1 MAKFVSSTL
10 SLDDLRMEFR
20 NFKLKSINNEI
31 EFKILDS
38 AIDENKELLSFIT
51 DTFPNDIITGSLAL
65 KLFGLISRK
74 SNDIDILIKDKNR
87 YNKYIID
94 GYHEKPNHLHLHHLG
109 DDEFTTPNRL
119 GYKPFKYKKGI
130 FSKEVEYNVDFF
142 EDKNVP
148 FLEFNID
155 ISTTFHSNIKK
166 IKIHNPLEIMDYKLG
181 IFANPKVGRATGRKH
196 NEDLTQI
203 FSQAPWQVK

>member
-1 MAKFVSSTL
+1 MAVGKFVSSTL
-10 SLDDLRMEFR
+10 SLYDLRMEFR

-31 EFKILDS
+31 EFKISDS
-38 AIDENKELLSFIT
+38 MIDENKELLTFIT

-74 SNDIDILIKDKNR
+74 SNDVDILIKDKNR
-87 YNKYIID
+87 YDKYILD
-94 GYHEKPNHLHLHHLG
+94 GY

-148 FLEFNID
+148 FLEFTID

-203 FSQAPWQVK
+203 FGQAPWQVK

>member
-1 MAKFVSSTL
+1 MAIRIVSNTL

-31 EFKILDS
+31 EFKISDS
-38 AIDENKELLSFIT
+38 VVDENKELLTFIT
-51 DTFPNDIITGSLAL
+51 DNFPNDVITGSLGL
-65 KLFGLISRK
+65 KLLGLLSRK
-74 SNDIDILIKDKNR
+74 SNDVDILIKDKNR
-87 YNKYIID
+87 YDNYIID
-94 GYHEKPNHLHLHHLG
+94 GY

-119 GYKPFKYKKGI
+119 GFKSFKYKKGI

-142 EDKNVP
+142 EDKNVT
-148 FLEFNID
+148 FLEFTID

-166 IKIHNPLEIMDYKLG
+166 IKIHNPLSIMDYKLG
-181 IFANPKVGRATGRKH
+181 IFANPKVARATGRKH

-203 FSQAPWQVK
+203 FGQAPWQVK

>member
-1 MAKFVSSTL
+1 MAGKFVSSTL

-31 EFKILDS
+31 EFKISDS
-38 AIDENKELLSFIT
+38 VVDENKELLSFIT

-87 YNKYIID
+87 YDKYITD
-94 GYHEKPNHLHLHHLG
+94 TY

-130 FSKEVEYNVDFF
+130 FTKEVEYNVDFF

-148 FLEFNID
+148 FLEFDID

>member
-1 MAKFVSSTL
+1 M
-10 SLDDLRMEFR
+10 
-20 NFKLKSINNEI
+20 
-31 EFKILDS
+31 
-38 AIDENKELLSFIT
+38 IDENKELLTFIT

-65 KLFGLISRK
+65 KLFGLIGRK
-74 SNDIDILIKDKNR
+74 SNDVDILIKDKNR
-87 YNKYIID
+87 YDKYIID
-94 GYHEKPNHLHLHHLG
+94 NY

-148 FLEFNID
+148 FLEFTID

>member
-1 MAKFVSSTL
+1 MAVGKFVSSTL

-31 EFKILDS
+31 DFKILDS
-38 AIDENKELLSFIT
+38 MIDENKELLTFIT

-74 SNDIDILIKDKNR
+74 SNDVDILIKDKSR
-87 YNKYIID
+87 YDRYILD
-94 GYHEKPNHLHLHHLG
+94 GY

-119 GYKPFKYKKGI
+119 GYKSFKYKKGI

-148 FLEFNID
+148 FLEFTID

>member
-1 MAKFVSSTL
+1 MAVGKFVSSTL

-31 EFKILDS
+31 EFKISDS
-38 AIDENKELLSFIT
+38 MIDENKELLTFIT

-65 KLFGLISRK
+65 KLFGLIGRK
-74 SNDIDILIKDKNR
+74 SNDVDILIKDKNR
-87 YNKYIID
+87 YDKYIID
-94 GYHEKPNHLHLHHLG
+94 NY

-148 FLEFNID
+148 FLEFTID

-203 FSQAPWQVK
+203 FGQAPWQVK

>member
-1 MAKFVSSTL
+1 MAGKFVSSTL

-31 EFKILDS
+31 EFKITDS
-38 AIDENKELLSFIT
+38 VVDENKELLTFIT

-65 KLFGLISRK
+65 KLFGLIGRK
-74 SNDIDILIKDKNR
+74 SNDVDILIKDKNR
-87 YNKYIID
+87 YDKYIID
-94 GYHEKPNHLHLHHLG
+94 SY

-148 FLEFNID
+148 FLEFTID

-181 IFANPKVGRATGRKH
+181 IFANLKVGRATGRKH

>member
-1 MAKFVSSTL
+1 MAVGKFVSSTL

-31 EFKILDS
+31 DFKILDS
-38 AIDENKELLSFIT
+38 MIDENKELLTFIT

-74 SNDIDILIKDKNR
+74 SNDVDILIKDKNR
-87 YNKYIID
+87 YDKYIID
-94 GYHEKPNHLHLHHLG
+94 NY

-148 FLEFNID
+148 FLEFTID
-155 ISTTFHSNIKK
+155 ISTAFHSNIKK

>member
-1 MAKFVSSTL
+1 MVGKFVSSTL

-31 EFKILDS
+31 EFKITDS
-38 AIDENKELLSFIT
+38 VVDENKELLTFIT

-65 KLFGLISRK
+65 KLFGLIGRK
-74 SNDIDILIKDKNR
+74 SNDVDILIKDKNR
-87 YNKYIID
+87 YDKYIID
-94 GYHEKPNHLHLHHLG
+94 SY

-148 FLEFNID
+148 FLEFTID

>member
-1 MAKFVSSTL
+1 MAVGKFVSSTL

-31 EFKILDS
+31 EFKISDS
-38 AIDENKELLSFIT
+38 MIDENKELLTFIT

-65 KLFGLISRK
+65 KLFGLIGRK
-74 SNDIDILIKDKNR
+74 SNDVDILIKDKNR
-87 YNKYIID
+87 YDKYIID
-94 GYHEKPNHLHLHHLG
+94 NY

-148 FLEFNID
+148 FLEFTIN
-155 ISTTFHSNIKK
+155 ISTTFHYNIKK

-203 FSQAPWQVK
+203 FSQAPW

>member
-1 MAKFVSSTL
+1 MAVGKFVSSTL

-31 EFKILDS
+31 DFKILDS
-38 AIDENKELLSFIT
+38 MIDENKELLTFIT

-74 SNDIDILIKDKNR
+74 SNDVDILIKDKNR
-87 YNKYIID
+87 YDEYIID
-94 GYHEKPNHLHLHHLG
+94 NY

-148 FLEFNID
+148 FLEFTID

>member
-1 MAKFVSSTL
+1 MANKFVSSTL

-38 AIDENKELLSFIT
+38 MIDENKELLTFIT

-87 YNKYIID
+87 YDKYIID
-94 GYHEKPNHLHLHHLG
+94 DY

-148 FLEFNID
+148 FLEFTID

-181 IFANPKVGRATGRKH
+181 IFANPKVGRVTGRKH

-203 FSQAPWQVK
+203 FGQAPWQVK

>member
-1 MAKFVSSTL
+1 MAVGKFVSSTL

-31 EFKILDS
+31 DFKILDS
-38 AIDENKELLSFIT
+38 MIDENKELLTFIT
-51 DTFPNDIITGSLAL
+51 DTFPNDIITGSLGL
-65 KLFGLISRK
+65 KLLGLLSRK
-74 SNDIDILIKDKNR
+74 SNDVDILIKDKNR
-87 YNKYIID
+87 YDKYILD
-94 GYHEKPNHLHLHHLG
+94 GY

-119 GYKPFKYKKGI
+119 GYKSFKYKKGI

-148 FLEFNID
+148 FLEFTID

>member
-1 MAKFVSSTL
+1 MAGKFVSSTL

-31 EFKILDS
+31 EFKISDS
-38 AIDENKELLSFIT
+38 VVDENKELLTFIT

-74 SNDIDILIKDKNR
+74 SNDVDILIKDKNR
-87 YNKYIID
+87 YDRYILD
-94 GYHEKPNHLHLHHLG
+94 GY

-119 GYKPFKYKKGI
+119 GYKSFKYKKGI

-148 FLEFNID
+148 FLEFTID

>member
-1 MAKFVSSTL
+1 MAVGKFVSSTL

-38 AIDENKELLSFIT
+38 MIDENKELLTFIT

-74 SNDIDILIKDKNR
+74 SNDIDILIKDKSR
-87 YNKYIID
+87 YDKYIID
-94 GYHEKPNHLHLHHLG
+94 VY

-119 GYKPFKYKKGI
+119 GYKSFKYKKGI

-148 FLEFNID
+148 FLEFTID
-155 ISTTFHSNIKK
+155 ISTTFHSNVKK

-181 IFANPKVGRATGRKH
+181 IFANPNVVLTTGRKH

>member
-1 MAKFVSSTL
+1 MAVGKFVSSTL
-10 SLDDLRMEFR
+10 SLDDLRMKFR

-31 EFKILDS
+31 EFKISDS
-38 AIDENKELLSFIT
+38 MIDENKELLTFIT

-65 KLFGLISRK
+65 KLFGLIGRK
-74 SNDIDILIKDKNR
+74 SNDVDILIKDKNR
-87 YNKYIID
+87 YDKYIID
-94 GYHEKPNHLHLHHLG
+94 NY

-148 FLEFNID
+148 FLEFTID

>member
-1 MAKFVSSTL
+1 MAVGKFVSSTL

-31 EFKILDS
+31 DFKILDS
-38 AIDENKELLSFIT
+38 MIDENKELLTFIT

-65 KLFGLISRK
+65 KLFGLIGRK
-74 SNDIDILIKDKNR
+74 SNDVDILIKDKNR
-87 YNKYIID
+87 YDKYIID
-94 GYHEKPNHLHLHHLG
+94 NY

-148 FLEFNID
+148 FLEFTID

>member
-1 MAKFVSSTL
+1 MAIRIVSNTL

-31 EFKILDS
+31 EFKISDS
-38 AIDENKELLSFIT
+38 VVDENKELLTFIT
-51 DTFPNDIITGSLAL
+51 DNFPNDIITGSLAL

-87 YNKYIID
+87 YDNYIID
-94 GYHEKPNHLHLHHLG
+94 GY

-119 GYKPFKYKKGI
+119 GFKSFKYKKGI

-142 EDKNVP
+142 EDKNVT
-148 FLEFNID
+148 FLEFTID

-166 IKIHNPLEIMDYKLG
+166 IKIHNPLSIMDYKLG
-181 IFANPKVGRATGRKH
+181 IFANPKVARATGRKH

-203 FSQAPWQVK
+203 FGQAPWQVK

>member
-1 MAKFVSSTL
+1 MAIRIVSNTL

-31 EFKILDS
+31 EFKISDS
-38 AIDENKELLSFIT
+38 VVDENKELLTFIT
-51 DTFPNDIITGSLAL
+51 DNFPNDIITGSLAL

-87 YNKYIID
+87 YDNYIID
-94 GYHEKPNHLHLHHLG
+94 GY

-119 GYKPFKYKKGI
+119 GFKSFKYKKGI

-142 EDKNVP
+142 EDKNVT
-148 FLEFNID
+148 FLEFTID

>member
-1 MAKFVSSTL
+1 MAVGKFVSSTL

-31 EFKILDS
+31 DFKILDS
-38 AIDENKELLSFIT
+38 MIDENKELLTFIT

-74 SNDIDILIKDKNR
+74 SNDVDILIKDKNR
-87 YNKYIID
+87 YDRYILD
-94 GYHEKPNHLHLHHLG
+94 GY

-119 GYKPFKYKKGI
+119 GYKSFKYKKGI

-148 FLEFNID
+148 FLEFTID

-203 FSQAPWQVK
+203 FGQAPWQVK

>member
-1 MAKFVSSTL
+1 MSKVYSSTL
-10 SLDDLRMEFR
+10 SLDELKAEFR
-20 NFKLKSINNEI
+20 NFKLKSISNEI
-31 EFKILDS
+31 NFNISETVIK
-38 AIDENKELLSFIT
+38 ENKDLLNFLT
-51 DTFPNDIITGSLAL
+51 DNFPNDVITGSLAL
-65 KLFGLISRK
+65 KLLGLLSRK

-87 YNKYIID
+87 YDRYILD
-94 GYHEKPNHLHLHHLG
+94 GY

-148 FLEFNID
+148 FLEFTID